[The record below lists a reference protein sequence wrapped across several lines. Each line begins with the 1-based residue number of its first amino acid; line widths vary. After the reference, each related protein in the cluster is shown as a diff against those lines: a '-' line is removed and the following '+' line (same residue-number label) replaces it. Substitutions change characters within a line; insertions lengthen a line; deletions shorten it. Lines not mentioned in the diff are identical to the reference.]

1 MQKETLGL
9 RKVELGIISKQTYRD
24 KVNAEVLPPD
34 EQLRVDFENV
44 MNTPEMMPKKVVAI
58 MKRKFPDN
66 WIEMIAGTQHEKAI
80 IEAGLAHRMP
90 DGTLMEGQMPPEP
103 QPMQPQG
110 LNNGMGG
117 GIPPQLQGQITP
129 DMLGLPQQGNPLLFQ
144 GMTGQQ
150 MQPQEELNALA
161 GMPR

>member
-1 MQKETLGL
+1 MAQNPYDYMKPVSATGN
-9 RKVELGIISKQTYRD
+9 QTQD
-24 KVNAEVLPPD
+24 LS
-34 EQLRVDFENV
+34 Q
-44 MNTPEMMPKKVVAI
+44 MMSSN
-58 MKRKFPDN
+58 M
-66 WIEMIAGTQHEKAI
+66 
-80 IEAGLAHRMP
+80 
-90 DGTLMEGQMPPEP
+90 
-103 QPMQPQG
+103 
-110 LNNGMGG
+110 GMGG